1 MIIHIK
7 IHCRDIIVS
16 SAGGADGSQEPCQ
29 LTNSGRMYCR
39 SASWLSSRTS
49 LPLLN
54 PDFEQDGLESNGGN
68 SSHGRRPLAH
78 QSQQSFKARQ
88 RLPLLQPLAIAQRS
102 LDEWPRSGSDDI
114 GEWPLPSTPSGRDTN
129 SNSER
134 LNLDQSNI
142 HKNPEINARLVR
154 REKIAFFDKERSK
167 VAEHVFLGG
176 DAVAK
181 DKDILKQNGITH
193 VLNCVGFVCPEYFKC
208 DFVYRTLW
216 LQDSPSEDITSI
228 LYDVF
233 DYFEDVREQHG
244 RVFVHCYQGVSRS
257 TSLVIGYLMWREGQ
271 SFDDAF
277 DYVKSARGIADP
289 NIGFACQLLQ
299 CQKKVHAFPLSPS
312 SLLRMYRVTPHS
324 PYDPLHLIPK
334 MLNDPSPSALDPRGA
349 FIIHI
354 PSSIYVWIGK
364 KSEAIMERDARGAVC
379 QIVRYEKVQA
389 PIITVMEGEEPLYF
403 WDAFSN
409 FLPLMDKLKNG
420 GDAVESSS
428 KVCPGESKVDAYNI
442 DFEIFQIA
450 TSGGFVPPFASC
462 ETEYET
468 HLPVR
473 ESSWSMLR
481 GKFVSG
487 NMKDFV
493 FSTKSDNP
501 SNKEAAVFGG
511 FHELWEKKRCIE
523 RSSAVL
529 DGVVDTGGASCN
541 LVKPV
546 VYHWP
551 SVEKLATCS
560 IDALDSKGA
569 YIFIIPTSGFG
580 KDAGRAVCVWVG
592 RSFSCDFSKVRQ
604 VDCKRQG
611 DPGEIDWKQVA
622 SEFLH
627 QMVLPINTNIK
638 LVKENEEPAEFL
650 PLLSSRL
657 S

>member
-1 MIIHIK
+1 MGDHEGPWPRLATSIALWRGA
-7 IHCRDIIVS
+7 CLRDIIVS

-29 LTNSGRMYCR
+29 LANSGRMYCR

-54 PDFEQDGLESNGGN
+54 PDIEQDGLESNGGN
-68 SSHGRRPLAH
+68 SSHGRRPLAAR
-78 QSQQSFKARQ
+78 SQQSFKARQ
-88 RLPLLQPLAIAQRS
+88 RLPPLQPLAITRRS
-102 LDEWPRSGSDDI
+102 LNEWKRSGSDDI

-129 SNSER
+129 SNSKR
-134 LNLDQSNI
+134 LKMDPSNI
-142 HKNPEINARLVR
+142 HKNPEIDGGLVR
-154 REKIAFFDKERSK
+154 RKKIAFFKKECSK
-167 VAEHVFLGG
+167 
-176 DAVAK
+176 
-181 DKDILKQNGITH
+181 
-193 VLNCVGFVCPEYFKC
+193 
-208 DFVYRTLW
+208 
-216 LQDSPSEDITSI
+216 DSPSEDITRI

-271 SFDDAF
+271 SFADAF
-277 DYVKSARGIADP
+277 EYVKAARGIADP

-299 CQKKVHAFPLSPS
+299 CQKRVHAFPLSPS
-312 SLLRMYRVTPHS
+312 SSLRMYRVAPHS

-334 MLNDPSPSALDPRGA
+334 MLNDPSLSALDSRGA

-364 KSEAIMERDARGAVC
+364 ISEAIMERDARRAVC

-389 PIITVMEGEEPLYF
+389 PIITVMEGEEPLFF

-409 FLPLMDKLKNG
+409 ILPLMDKLKNG

-428 KVCPGESKVDAYNI
+428 KVCPGERKVDMYNI

-450 TSGGFVPPFASC
+450 TSGGFAPPFASC
-462 ETEYET
+462 ETEDET

-481 GKFVSG
+481 G
-487 NMKDFV
+487 
-493 FSTKSDNP
+493 T
-501 SNKEAAVFGG
+501 
-511 FHELWEKKRCIE
+511 FHESWEEKPCIE

-529 DGVVDTGGASCN
+529 NGVVDTSGASCN

-546 VYHWP
+546 VYRWP
-551 SVEKLATCS
+551 SLEKLATCS
-560 IDALDSKGA
+560 IDDLDSKGA

-580 KDAGRAVCVWVG
+580 KDASRAMYVWVG
-592 RSFSCDFSKVRQ
+592 RSFSCDIIKVWQ
-604 VDCKRQG
+604 V
-611 DPGEIDWKQVA
+611 DWKQAA
-622 SEFLH
+622 SDVLR
-627 QMVLPINTNIK
+627 QMVLPIDTNIK
-638 LVKENEEPAEFL
+638 HHSEVAAARPIESTH
-650 PLLSSRL
+650 SSIE
-657 S
+657 STNNVTVITD